1 MLPSS
6 SSSTWRA
13 FFVLVGCLF
22 LANHTVNAQKSV
34 FDKSILAAS
43 IDSLL
48 EAKAFRPFNGIIQIE
63 QDGKA
68 IYRKRLGYADL
79 ETKKRFGKH
88 TQFVIGSLSKQI
100 TAVILLRTKEKGL
113 LDFHIGIGN
122 YLPEL
127 KQAWKDSVTI
137 HHLLNHTSG
146 IKTLDAPLASR
157 PGAQFAY
164 SNLAYALLGQ
174 ILEKVNHQSF
184 ADQAQAL
191 FRECGMKHSATPEA
205 GKLKWLPKGWFKNQK
220 GDFEAVENPFIKNSI
235 PAGLMVST
243 AADLSEWNALL
254 HSGKLLSKESYDE
267 FTKPSSTRAHPLFG
281 DVDYAYGIQ
290 MTHLND
296 LFEISHGG
304 YVKGFVAVNFYQP
317 ATKLSLIVLEN
328 YDWMDP
334 TYQETFWFEMQIR
347 KVLRNWVLRN

>member
-1 MLPSS
+1 MLSFSGPSI
-6 SSSTWRA
+6 WRT
-13 FFVLVGCLF
+13 FFVLVCGILM
-22 LANHTVNAQKSV
+22 VNSSLSAQKSD
-34 FDKSILAAS
+34 FDKSALAQS

-48 EAKAFRPFNGIIQIE
+48 EAKAFRPFNGVIQIE
-63 QDGKA
+63 QDGKP
-68 IYRKRLGYADL
+68 IYQKRQGYADL
-79 ETKKRFGKH
+79 ETKQRFGKH

-113 LDFHIGIGN
+113 LEFHVGIGN

-127 KQAWKDSVTI
+127 KQAWRDSVTI

-146 IKTLDAPLASR
+146 IKALDAPLVST
-157 PGAQFAY
+157 PGTQFAY

-184 ADQAQAL
+184 AYQAQAL
-191 FRECGMKHSATPEA
+191 FRECGMKHSATPET

-254 HSGKLLSKESYDE
+254 HSGKLLQKESYDE
-267 FTKPSSTRAHPLFG
+267 FTKASSTRDHPIFG

-296 LFEISHGG
+296 LFEVSHGG